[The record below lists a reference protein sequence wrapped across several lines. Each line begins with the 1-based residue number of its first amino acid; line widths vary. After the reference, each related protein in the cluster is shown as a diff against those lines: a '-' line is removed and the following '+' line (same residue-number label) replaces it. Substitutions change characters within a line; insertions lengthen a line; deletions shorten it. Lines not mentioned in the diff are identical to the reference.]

1 MTHTLPFPGRHTA
14 NADGHLCIGGVD
26 ATELATVYGTPLY
39 VYDEALIRENL
50 RAYKSVIP
58 GTLYASKAFLTIAM
72 CQLVAEEDVGLDI
85 VSGGELATALAAGF
99 PAERI
104 VMHGNNKSLA
114 ELADAVRAGV
124 GRIVVDSATELAALD
139 EVAHELGCV
148 ANVHLRI
155 TPGIQPDTHSY
166 ISTGQLDSKF
176 GTPIEGGL
184 ALDLIRTAL
193 DYQNIHLA
201 GLHCHIGSQLFD
213 LEGLLAAARMMVT
226 LLGEVRDVLGCELPE
241 LNLGGG
247 LGIRYRSTDAP
258 PTIVTYAKALTETV
272 QARCT
277 ELNLAMPRLLVEPG
291 RSIVGEAGVTLY
303 TVGTIKEVPGIR
315 TYVAVD
321 GGMGDNPRPA
331 LYDSVY
337 ECALANR
344 VTAAA
349 TETVTIAGKCC
360 ETGDILIKDTR
371 LAPPQ
376 SGDLLAVFATGAYNY
391 SMASH
396 YNRLP
401 KPAVVFCRDGD
412 SQLIVERETYA
423 DLYRLE
429 RPLQSGVAIGG

>member
-26 ATELATVYGTPLY
+26 ATELAAVYGTPLY
-39 VYDEALIRENL
+39 VYDEALIRDNL

-124 GRIVVDSATELAALD
+124 GRIVVDSAAELAALD
-139 EVAHELGCV
+139 EVAHELGGV

-193 DYQNIHLA
+193 DYQSIHLA

-226 LLGEVRDVLGCELPE
+226 LLGEVRDELGCELPE

-247 LGIRYRSTDAP
+247 LGIRYRNSDAP
-258 PTIVTYAKALTETV
+258 PPIVTYTKALTETV
-272 QARCT
+272 QARCA

-401 KPAVVFCRDGD
+401 KPAVVLCRDGD

-429 RPLQSGVAIGG
+429 RPLQSGVTIGG